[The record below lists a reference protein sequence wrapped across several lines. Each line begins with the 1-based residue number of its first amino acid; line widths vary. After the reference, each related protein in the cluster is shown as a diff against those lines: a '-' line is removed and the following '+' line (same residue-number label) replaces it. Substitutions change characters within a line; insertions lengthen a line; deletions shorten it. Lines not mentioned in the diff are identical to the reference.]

1 MNSIGKRRR
10 GFKTVWVSATTATGA
25 NNASVRDAGLRN
37 NKIPAHAEDDLRR
50 HRLGQARAEQL
61 KNARQE

>member
-1 MNSIGKRRR
+1 
-10 GFKTVWVSATTATGA
+10 VSATTATGA
-25 NNASVRDAGLRN
+25 NSANVRDAGLRN